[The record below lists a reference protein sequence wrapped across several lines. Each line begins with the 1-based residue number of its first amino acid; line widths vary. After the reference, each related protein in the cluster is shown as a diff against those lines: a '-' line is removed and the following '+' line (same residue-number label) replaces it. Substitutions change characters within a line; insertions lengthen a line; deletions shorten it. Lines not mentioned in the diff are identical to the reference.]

1 MRYRI
6 PLLVAVIV
14 LALVVLSGAFAVDR
28 TEYVYVTQFGRLVAV
43 YDGASDAGL
52 HWRWPWPIQS
62 IQRLDRRLQVFDLP
76 AIELLTRDDKG
87 ETIDKTITVDA
98 YVCWRIDGEEGV
110 RHFIRAL
117 GTPERAE
124 EVLQPRITSR
134 IGAEISNMKMDDL
147 ISVVAP
153 EEAHRRMERL
163 RDRLLGDAAESRDNL
178 SSLREQ
184 AREVYGIDLVD
195 IRLRRTSHPPEVRD
209 AIFARI
215 RSERAKKVADYQGQ
229 GAVLAAKIRS
239 QAELEARNILTEA
252 KAAEQEMKG
261 KADAEADRIRN
272 LAHSQDVDF
281 YAFLKKLEEYQRI
294 LGDNKSVLLLS
305 SHRDLFDLLFKPPRP
320 QGGAASPNSK
330 SEIRNSKS
338 EKEAA
343 PSASE
348 TVRKAAPN
356 TNATSGNQ

>member
-28 TEYVYVTQFGRLVAV
+28 TEYVYVTQFGRLVAI

-62 IQRLDRRLQVFDLP
+62 VQRLDRRLQVFDLP

-134 IGAEISNMKMDDL
+134 
-147 ISVVAP
+147 
-153 EEAHRRMERL
+153 
-163 RDRLLGDAAESRDNL
+163 
-178 SSLREQ
+178 
-184 AREVYGIDLVD
+184 
-195 IRLRRTSHPPEVRD
+195 
-209 AIFARI
+209 
-215 RSERAKKVADYQGQ
+215 
-229 GAVLAAKIRS
+229 VLAYLQI
-239 QAELEARNILTEA
+239 
-252 KAAEQEMKG
+252 
-261 KADAEADRIRN
+261 
-272 LAHSQDVDF
+272 V
-281 YAFLKKLEEYQRI
+281 
-294 LGDNKSVLLLS
+294 
-305 SHRDLFDLLFKPPRP
+305 
-320 QGGAASPNSK
+320 
-330 SEIRNSKS
+330 
-338 EKEAA
+338 
-343 PSASE
+343 
-348 TVRKAAPN
+348 
-356 TNATSGNQ
+356 

>member
-1 MRYRI
+1 MRYRVLLLAA
-6 PLLVAVIV
+6 LLVLV
-14 LALVVLSGAFAVDR
+14 LIALSGAFAVDR

-43 YDGASDAGL
+43 YDGAADAGL

-62 IQRLDRRLQVFDLP
+62 VQRLDRRLQVFDLP

-110 RHFIRAL
+110 RHFIRAM

-124 EVLQPRITSR
+124 EVLKPRITSR

-163 RDRLLGDAAESRDNL
+163 RDRLLGESTESRNN

-184 AREVYGIDLVD
+184 ARDVYGIDLVD

-209 AIFARI
+209 AIFTRI
-215 RSERAKKVADYQGQ
+215 RSERAKKVADYQGE

-239 QAELEARNILTEA
+239 EAELEARNILTEA
-252 KAAEQEMKG
+252 KAVEQETKG

-272 LAHSQDVDF
+272 LAHSQDAEF

-305 SHRDLFDLLFKPPRP
+305 SHRDLFDLLFKPPQP
-320 QGGAASPNSK
+320 QRENSK
-330 SEIRNSKS
+330 SEIRKSGRPLPLGERGRGEGVSATVEKPLSK
-338 EKEAA
+338 
-343 PSASE
+343 
-348 TVRKAAPN
+348 
-356 TNATSGNQ
+356 TNVGGNQ

>member
-1 MRYRI
+1 MKRYRI
-6 PLLVAVIV
+6 PVLVGLIV
-14 LALVVLSGAFAVDR
+14 LLIVALSSAFTVDR

-52 HWRWPWPIQS
+52 HWHWPWPIQS
-62 IQRLDRRLQVFDLP
+62 VQRLDRRLHLFELP

-87 ETIDKTITVDA
+87 ETIDKTITVEA
-98 YVCWRIDGEEGV
+98 YVCWRIDGAEGV

-117 GTPERAE
+117 GTSERAE

-147 ISVVAP
+147 ISVVMP
-153 EEAHRRMERL
+153 SEAHARMERL
-163 RDRLLGDAAESRDNL
+163 HDRLLGDDQNQGDTG
-178 SSLREQ
+178 SLRQQ
-184 AREVYGIDLVD
+184 ARDVYGIDLMD
-195 IRLRRTSHPPEVRD
+195 IRLKRTSHSPDVRD

-239 QAELEARNILTEA
+239 QAEFEARTILADA

-261 KADAEADRIRN
+261 QADAEADRIRN
-272 LAHSQDVDF
+272 LAHSQDADF

-305 SHRDLFDLLFKPPRP
+305 SHRDLFDLLFKPPQP
-320 QGGAASPNSK
+320 QGSTSK
-330 SEIRNSKS
+330 SGVGNSKS
-338 EKEAA
+338 EKPKLPSGSAA
-343 PSASE
+343 MGKTTAK
-348 TVRKAAPN
+348 TN
-356 TNATSGNQ
+356 TGGNQ